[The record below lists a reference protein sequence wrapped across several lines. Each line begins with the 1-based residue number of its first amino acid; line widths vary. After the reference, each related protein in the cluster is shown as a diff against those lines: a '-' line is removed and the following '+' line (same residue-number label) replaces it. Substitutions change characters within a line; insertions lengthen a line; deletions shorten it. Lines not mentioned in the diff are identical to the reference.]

1 MKYFIIIALVLAG
14 CSSRPSS
21 NGSSSSAKDS
31 TLSNTQDLIVLDITQ
46 KPNKTI
52 YIEDIADLE
61 FIQLETNDSNLVSRP
76 LPDLVSENYIVY
88 HNQDGQVLVFSRQ
101 GRILHSFNH
110 MGGGPEEY
118 HSIQSIVLDEKTNE
132 LYFRDIIK
140 ASIHVFSI
148 DGTFKR
154 QLPLPK
160 RFFPDCLMNY
170 DDNHLFCYNSY
181 YMDKPEKGMS
191 EEEISQRDKPYYFI
205 SKQTGEITSLEYNI
219 PNRMGNLAYQMKKD
233 GTIGSSSRT
242 NIYPLARNTP
252 DIMIT
257 EFADDTLY
265 SLKDGKLLPVMVKEP
280 STHKMIPPMM
290 VGVDLFTD
298 RYILIE
304 ACEKKFAEILN
315 SIVMVYDKQSDNF
328 YRIDSKDHTIYSPI
342 KGKVDLPRN
351 TGISIIYNKYLLED
365 YKDGKLQGELKEIA
379 SKIKEDDN
387 PVLMLIKFKE

>member
-1 MKYFIIIALVLAG
+1 MKYLIIIALVLAG
-14 CSSRPSS
+14 CSSKPAS
-21 NGSSSSAKDS
+21 NGSTSSATDS

-88 HNQDGQVLVFSRQ
+88 HNQDGQILVFSRQ
-101 GRILHSFNH
+101 GKILHSFNH

-118 HSIQSIVLDEKTNE
+118 QSMLNIVLDENSAE
-132 LYFRDIIK
+132 LYINDIVK
-140 ASIHVFSI
+140 SKIHVYSI

-154 QLPLPK
+154 HLPLPR

-170 DDNHLFCYNSY
+170 DENHLFCYNSY

-233 GTIGSSSRT
+233 GTIGSSSMT
-242 NIYPLARNTP
+242 NIYPLTRNTP

-280 STHKMIPPMM
+280 STHKMVPPMM

-298 RYILIE
+298 RYVLIN
-304 ACEKKFAEILN
+304 ACDKNFDEKPK
-315 SIVMVYDKQSDNF
+315 SINMAYDKQSNSF
-328 YRIDSKDHTIYSPI
+328 NRIDSKDHIIILPL
-342 KGKVDLPRN
+342 KGNVDLPRN
-351 TGISIIYNKYLLED
+351 TGISIIYNEYLLED

-379 SKIKEDDN
+379 SRIKEDDN
-387 PVLMLIKFKE
+387 PILMLIKFKE

>member
-1 MKYFIIIALVLAG
+1 MKYFIIIALVLAS
-14 CSSRPSS
+14 CSTKSTS
-21 NGSSSSAKDS
+21 NGSTNSSKDS
-31 TLSNTQDLIVLDITQ
+31 TLSNTQDLLVLDITQ
-46 KPNKTI
+46 KPKKTI

-61 FIQLETNDSNLVSRP
+61 FIQLETNDSNLVSRS

-101 GRILHSFNH
+101 GKILHSFNH

-118 HSIQSIVLDEKTNE
+118 QSMMDILLDGNSTE
-132 LYFRDIIK
+132 LYINDIIK
-140 ASIHVFSI
+140 SNIHVYSI

-154 QLPLPK
+154 HLPLPK

-170 DDNHLFCYNSY
+170 DENHLFCYNSY

-191 EEEISQRDKPYYFI
+191 KEEISQRDKPYYFI
-205 SKQTGEITSLEYNI
+205 SKQTGEITPLEYEI
-219 PNRMGNLAYQMKKD
+219 PNRMGNQAFQIKDD
-233 GTIGSSSRT
+233 GTLGDIYMT

-257 EFADDTLY
+257 EFTDDTLY
-265 SLKDGKLLPVMVKEP
+265 SLKDGKLLPVMVKES
-280 STHKMIPPMM
+280 STHKMTPPMM

-298 RYILIE
+298 RYVFIDT
-304 ACEKKFAEILN
+304 CEKQFDKN
-315 SIVMVYDKQSDNF
+315 PKSTYMVYDKQSGDF
-328 YRIDSKDHTIYSPI
+328 YRLNSKLYSIISPL
-342 KGKVDLPRN
+342 KGTVDLPRN
-351 TGISIIYNKYLLED
+351 TGICEVDNEFLLQD
-365 YKDGKLQGELKEIA
+365 YKDGKLEGELKEIA